1 MYPIL
6 YKYVERIQVVQMNE
20 FMTDEEYENCFV
32 DFWGIRSKIAHL
44 LLDYG
49 LNPSVRVL
57 DVPSGHG
64 FFAHEISK
72 VIKSGHVCGVGLSN
86 DAETFEQFSKSSESF
101 ENYQDLI
108 TYCVA
113 DATALPFPSG
123 IFDFVVN
130 FLGLEDIN
138 MTKGQSGVTKSL
150 SEFVRVLKPDGII
163 LITVCLEGD
172 EPDQLL
178 AKEVTEYIGSNA
190 LFYPEDFYVEE
201 LEKLDTEVIG
211 TKWFYTHRK
220 MTAAQAREE
229 LQFACDETPKIFTKY
244 KVHTVSFDNLWQK
257 YGERIERYG
266 MAYYSHLCVLIGR
279 K

>member
-1 MYPIL
+1 MYPTL
-6 YKYVERIQVVQMNE
+6 YKYVERIQVLMNR
-20 FMTDEEYENCFV
+20 FMTDEEYAECFV
-32 DFWGIRSKIAHL
+32 DFWGIRSRIAHL
-44 LLDYG
+44 LIDYG
-49 LNPSVRVL
+49 LKPGVRVL

-72 VIKSGHVCGVGLSN
+72 VIKSGHVCAVGLLN
-86 DAETFEQFSKSSESF
+86 DAETFRQFSKSVEGI

-113 DATALPFPSG
+113 DATALPFRSG
-123 IFDFVVN
+123 MFDFVVN

-138 MTKGQSGVTKSL
+138 MTKGRAGVAKSL
-150 SEFVRVLKPDGII
+150 SEFVRVLKPDGIT

-172 EPDQLL
+172 EPDQLV
-178 AKEVTEYIGSNA
+178 AKEIAEYIGSDA

-201 LEKLDTEVIG
+201 LEKLDIEIIG

-220 MTAAQAREE
+220 MTATQAREE

-244 KVHTVSFDNLWQK
+244 KVCTGSFDNLWQK
-257 YGERIERYG
+257 YGERIERFG
-266 MAYYSHLCVLIGR
+266 MAYYSRLCVLIG
-279 K
+279 KK